1 MEDIR
6 AQGAQGPQEEQRVKR
21 TENRKLE
28 EIMKRY
34 TQKYYMWI
42 I

>member
-6 AQGAQGPQEEQRVKR
+6 AQGAQGAQGPQEEQRVKR

-28 EIMKRY
+28 EIMKKLLL
-34 TQKYYMWI
+34 QKN
-42 I
+42 